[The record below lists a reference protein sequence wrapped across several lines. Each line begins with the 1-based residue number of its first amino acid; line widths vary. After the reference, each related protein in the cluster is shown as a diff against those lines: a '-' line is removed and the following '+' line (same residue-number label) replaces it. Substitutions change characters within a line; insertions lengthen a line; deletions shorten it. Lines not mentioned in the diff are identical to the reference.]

1 MDSATFKARYTEF
14 ESVEDSIVN
23 TQLEECSTLLN
34 AERYGSKYQMALFL
48 LMAHELQLIAKPPKE
63 VGGVVVSKSIEGGGV
78 SIKNLATNENQ
89 LYYSLTS
96 YGQKFLA
103 IKKTVRFVG
112 AVLCD

>member
-1 MDSATFKARYTEF
+1 MDATTFKARYKEF
-14 ESVEDSIVN
+14 EEVANEDI
-23 TQLEECSTLLN
+23 TIQLEECSTLLN

-48 LMAHELQLIAKPPKE
+48 LMAHELQLIAKPNTKA
-63 VGGVVVSKSIEGGGV
+63 GVVVSKSIEGGSV

-103 IKKTVRFVG
+103 IKKTIRFVG
-112 AVLCD
+112 TVLCD